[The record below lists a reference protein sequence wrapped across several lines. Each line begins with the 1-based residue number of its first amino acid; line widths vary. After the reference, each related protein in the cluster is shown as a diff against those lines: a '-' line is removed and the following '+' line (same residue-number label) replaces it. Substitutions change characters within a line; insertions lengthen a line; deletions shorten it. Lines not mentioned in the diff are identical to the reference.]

1 MHVFPQ
7 LRKLEEKYAGELAV
21 VGVHSAKFTAEKD
34 TDNVRRAIL
43 RYEIEHP
50 VANDSDFVVWQTYAV
65 RAWPTLMFID
75 PRGKVIGKHEGE
87 IALEPFD
94 RIIGEMVREFD
105 EQGEI
110 DRRPLRFKLE
120 REKEWERTL
129 SFPGKV
135 LADAESERLFIADS
149 NHNRVLVASLHG
161 EVTLVIGSGGKGLAD
176 GAAATAQFD
185 DPQGMALDG
194 DTLYVADTK
203 NHAIR
208 KVALSSGR
216 VETIAGTG
224 QQATMFHDG
233 GEGLATALNSP
244 WDLELRDGALYIA
257 MAGFH
262 QLWRLELDTGEVRP
276 HAGNGRERIIDG
288 PLASA
293 QLAQPS
299 GITSVGDNLYFTDS
313 ETSSVRSADIDRN
326 GRVQTIVGLD
336 LFTFGDVDGVGDDVR
351 LQHPIGIDAH
361 EGVLYVTDS
370 YNNKIKRVF
379 PATRETMTLLG
390 SGKAGHRDG
399 RGAEAEFHEPGGVS
413 AAAGKLYVA
422 DTNNH
427 AIRVAGLESGEVE
440 TLEIRGWTV
449 DSGPA

>member
-7 LRKLEEKYAGELAV
+7 LRKLEEKYAGEMVV

-34 TDNVRRAIL
+34 THNVRQAIL

-50 VANDSDFVVWQTYAV
+50 VANDSDFVIWQTYAV

-75 PRGKVIGKHEGE
+75 PRGKIIGKHEGE
-87 IALEPFD
+87 LSLEPFD

-135 LADAESERLFIADS
+135 LAEAESERLFIADS
-149 NHNRVLVASLHG
+149 NHNRVLVASPDG
-161 EVTLVIGSGGKGLAD
+161 EVTRVIGSGMKGLSD
-176 GAAATAQFD
+176 GAAASAQFD

-208 KVALSSGR
+208 KVALSSGL

-244 WDLELRDGALYIA
+244 WDLELREGALYIA

-262 QLWRLELDTGEVRP
+262 QLWRLELSTGEVRP

-299 GITSVGDNLYFTDS
+299 GITSIGEKLYFTDS
-313 ETSSVRSADIDRN
+313 ETSSVRSADIDRS

-336 LFTFGDVDGVGDDVR
+336 LFTFGDVDGAGDEVR

-361 EGVLYVTDS
+361 DGALYITDS
-370 YNNKIKRVF
+370 YNNKIKRVL
-379 PATRETMTLLG
+379 PATRGSMALLG
-390 SGKAGHRDG
+390 SGRPGHKDG
-399 RGAEAEFHEPGGVS
+399 RGEEVELHEPAGVS
-413 AAAGKLYVA
+413 VAAGKLYIA

-440 TLEIRGWTV
+440 TLEIRGV
-449 DSGPA
+449 DGG